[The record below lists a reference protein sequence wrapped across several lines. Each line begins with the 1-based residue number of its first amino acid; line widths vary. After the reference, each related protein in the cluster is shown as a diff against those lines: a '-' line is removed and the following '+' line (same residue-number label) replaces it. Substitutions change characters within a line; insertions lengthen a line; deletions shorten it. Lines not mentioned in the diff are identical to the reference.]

1 MAKGDI
7 HIVNLPYF
15 LTIGKKRYSCNLNQY
30 RNAHYRLTNAMKK
43 QFKDEITDEVLALP
57 ENMQQVKIHYKVFYE
72 NKRKFDLDN
81 VVSVISKFAQDALV
95 ELGRLPDDNY
105 EHIVQ
110 ITGTF
115 GGVDRENPRVEMRI
129 KEI

>member
-43 QFKDEITDEVLALP
+43 QFKDEITNDVLDLP
-57 ENMQQVKIHYKVFYE
+57 ENMQQVKIHYRVFYE

-115 GGVDRENPRVEMRI
+115 GGVDRDNPRVEMRI

>member
-1 MAKGDI
+1 
-7 HIVNLPYF
+7 
-15 LTIGKKRYSCNLNQY
+15 
-30 RNAHYRLTNAMKK
+30 MKK
-43 QFKDEITDEVLALP
+43 KFKDEIAEEILKLP
-57 ENMQQVKIHYKVFYE
+57 EGLDRIKIHYKIYYE
-72 NKRKFDLDN
+72 NARKFDLDN
-81 VVSVISKFAQDALV
+81 VVAIVSKFAQDALV

-115 GGVDRENPRVEMRI
+115 GGIDRDNPRVEMRI

>member
-1 MAKGDI
+1 VAKGDI

-15 LTIGKKRYSCNLNQY
+15 LTLGRKRYSCNLNQY
-30 RNAHYRLTNAMKK
+30 RNSHYRLTNAMKK
-43 QFKDEITDEVLALP
+43 KFKDEIAEEILKLP
-57 ENMQQVKIHYKVFYE
+57 EGLDRIKIHYKIYYE
-72 NKRKFDLDN
+72 NARKFDLDN
-81 VVSVISKFAQDALV
+81 VVAIVSKFAQDALV

-115 GGVDRENPRVEMRI
+115 GGIDRDNPRVEMRI

>member
-1 MAKGDI
+1 MAVGDI

-30 RNAHYRLTNAMKK
+30 KNAHYRLTNTMKK
-43 QFKDEITDEVLALP
+43 QFKDEITDDVLDLP
-57 ENMQQVKIHYKVFYE
+57 EDMHKVKIHYKVYYE
-72 NKRKFDLDN
+72 NKRLFDLDN

-105 EHIVQ
+105 QHIVQ